1 MLTFRSVKLA
11 KRTIME
17 IRKRNI
23 QVPIIVRCYEHGN
36 FEELISM
43 GANKVISEML
53 EASLIISSQVLGI
66 IEIDPGLVEQQLDEI
81 RQRKKG
87 VGS

>member
-1 MLTFRSVKLA
+1 
-11 KRTIME
+11 
-17 IRKRNI
+17 
-23 QVPIIVRCYEHGN
+23 
-36 FEELISM
+36 M